1 MPSQPLVTSILLLP
15 LCSVGYLAKLWIFII
30 ELKHF
35 FCLMYSLPG
44 IATSCGGRCMVSFE
58 AFKLRISSSFGEQE
72 VQYLANLYKMVYI
85 AFINLVVVAFDVPM
99 HQDIAITE

>member
-1 MPSQPLVTSILLLP
+1 
-15 LCSVGYLAKLWIFII
+15 
-30 ELKHF
+30 
-35 FCLMYSLPG
+35 
-44 IATSCGGRCMVSFE
+44 MVSFE